1 MSGAAVAAR
10 ALSPGEGADAWSAPE
25 ALLSVRSVSVRFGG
39 IVALDGVSFDVRRGD
54 ICGLIGPNGA
64 GKTTLFNCMSRLYPF
79 QAGDI
84 LLEGR
89 SITAVPT
96 HAMAGL
102 GLGRT
107 FQNLAMFKHMN
118 VLDNVMVG
126 AHARTS
132 AGFIT
137 SALRLPAVAAEERR
151 VRARAESVMDL
162 LGLGPLAQ
170 RPAGSLPFGTQKR
183 VELARALA
191 AEPKLLM
198 LDEPAAGLNHEEL
211 QALAE
216 LIRDIRDRLQ
226 VTVLLVEHHMGLVM
240 GLCDH
245 IVALNFGR
253 KIAEGTAAQ
262 VQGHPEVIDAYLG
275 PGGAAVAAA
284 TTPATV
290 TLTPAV
296 AHG

>member
-1 MSGAAVAAR
+1 MDVGTQD
-10 ALSPGEGADAWSAPE
+10 PHAPD
-25 ALLSVRSVSVRFGG
+25 ALLSVRGVSVRFGG
-39 IVALDGVSFDVRRGD
+39 IVALDDVSFDVARGD

-64 GKTTLFNCMSRLYPF
+64 GKTTLFNCMSRLYPC
-79 QAGDI
+79 QGGDI
-84 LLEGR
+84 VLEGR

-126 AHARTS
+126 AHARSS
-132 AGFIT
+132 AGFIP

-162 LGLGPLAQ
+162 LGLGPLAR

-191 AEPKLLM
+191 AEPSLLM

-211 QALAE
+211 QSLAE
-216 LIRDIRDRLQ
+216 LIRDIRDRLH

-253 KIAEGTAAQ
+253 KIAEGTPAQ
-262 VQGHPEVIDAYLG
+262 VQCHPEVIAAYLG
-275 PGGAAVAAA
+275 PGEAQTAMTARTSVVSRG
-284 TTPATV
+284 
-290 TLTPAV
+290 
-296 AHG
+296 